1 MPMARWL
8 VSRGTQASRQLQ
20 CLWSFDGKQKEQTC
34 GTTRFS
40 LRPHETAFSD
50 HSGPLTPSFQRTDP
64 GLSVQP
70 DFVVDTENSK
80 MDSETEWVDDSG
92 CQVPDSTKSSS
103 QEGDVDIEI
112 HFQNCETEWIDDTC
126 CHVPDS
132 ADDDNSPVKTQCS
145 LQEGCAYGCA
155 AAITGIFSWL

>member
-8 VSRGTQASRQLQ
+8 VSRGTQASRQFQ
-20 CLWSFDGKQKEQTC
+20 RLWSFDDKQKEQTC

-40 LRPHETAFSD
+40 LRPRETAFSD

-80 MDSETEWVDDSG
+80 TDSETEWVDDSG
-92 CQVPDSTKSSS
+92 AKCRIARKVPHKKVTSTSRYTSRTAKRSGSTTL
-103 QEGDVDIEI
+103 VV
-112 HFQNCETEWIDDTC
+112 TC
-126 CHVPDS
+126 RIVQMMTTVP
-132 ADDDNSPVKTQCS
+132 
-145 LQEGCAYGCA
+145 
-155 AAITGIFSWL
+155 